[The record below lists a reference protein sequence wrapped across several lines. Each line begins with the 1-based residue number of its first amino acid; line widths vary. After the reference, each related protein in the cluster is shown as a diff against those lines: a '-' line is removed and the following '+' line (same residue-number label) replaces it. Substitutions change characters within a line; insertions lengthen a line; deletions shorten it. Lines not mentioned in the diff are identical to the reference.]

1 MNKNTQPPLIVLV
14 LTLLPVGYLLYAA
27 LNVAGGKPPWETLS
41 LAGLNYT
48 LVGGL
53 LIVAAAVVG
62 ILAYASARIKK
73 PYEPIWA
80 PLHSS
85 QVSKAFCRH
94 IERNSVP
101 AIDAGYIPMGLYLAQ
116 KAFLGQIESFCL
128 LHPQGHSAM
137 RITQFS
143 PVKAIEIQSFLDDGS
158 VIESSNASESAV
170 GHAFDLFSEAGNH
183 GFFFNLFPDATP
195 EALVEQHNNCVS
207 AALTDP
213 NVGLRKQTT
222 ENWREYACYARRH
235 FDQIKF
241 DLGKLTE
248 PPQPFTFPTG
258 ELVRNESGQ
267 RPQEE
272 THETGVA

>member
-143 PVKAIEIQSFLDDGS
+143 PVKAIEIQSFLNCRTGLAAS
-158 VIESSNASESAV
+158 VFNRRSHSTAKCFA
-170 GHAFDLFSEAGNH
+170 AFH
-183 GFFFNLFPDATP
+183 TI
-195 EALVEQHNNCVS
+195 
-207 AALTDP
+207 T
-213 NVGLRKQTT
+213 
-222 ENWREYACYARRH
+222 WRS
-235 FDQIKF
+235 FW
-241 DLGKLTE
+241 L
-248 PPQPFTFPTG
+248 
-258 ELVRNESGQ
+258 S
-267 RPQEE
+267 RPWQCE
-272 THETGVA
+272 